1 MKYGLIGASLPHSFS
16 KIIHEAIGKYEY
28 ELTELAPGE
37 LASFMKKRDFLGINV
52 TIPYKQDVMPFL
64 DSISPEAARIGAVN
78 TIVNIDGELLGF
90 NTDFNGLA
98 ELLDKN
104 GVDVSGKNV
113 LIIGTGGT
121 SKTAVNTVKFLGAAS
136 VTVAG
141 RHPSAGQISISEA
154 AEKCPGAEILINT
167 TPCGMYP
174 NVFEAPVDPALF
186 PKLEAVVD
194 VIYNPLRTELSMKAQ
209 ALGIKAV
216 CGLYMLVSQAVT
228 SYEIFTGET
237 AEDGLTDR
245 IYSNLL
251 STKEN
256 IVLTGMPGSGKSTV
270 GRILARQTGR
280 KFFDTDEL
288 IKEKAGCEIAEIF
301 KGSGEAGFRRI
312 ESEVIRSL
320 AHLSGVIISTG
331 GGCVTVPGNI
341 SALKMNGRLC
351 FLDRPVGL
359 IVPTEDRP
367 LSPDRDALTELYKKR
382 LPLYKSCADLIID
395 NSSSADDAAAAILKG
410 LKP

>member
-37 LASFMKKRDFLGINV
+37 LASFMKKRAFLGINV

-121 SKTAVNTVKFLGAAS
+121 SKTAVYTVKFLGAAS

-141 RHPSAGQISISEA
+141 RHPFAGQISISEV
-154 AEKCPGAEILINT
+154 AEKCPDAEIMINT

-186 PKLEAVVD
+186 PKLEAVID

-251 STKEN
+251 SAKEN

-280 KFFDTDEL
+280 KIFDTDEL

-301 KGSGEAGFRRI
+301 RSSGEAGFRRI

-320 AHLSGVIISTG
+320 APLSGVIISTG

-367 LSPDRDALTELYKKR
+367 LSPDRDALTALYKKR

-410 LKP
+410 LKL